1 MGDLTGKK
9 VLCFLALPHHNRF
22 LVPIMEAL
30 QGRGM
35 EVIYFTVPAE
45 GAFEITL
52 NQANLPYR
60 HILDYADA
68 VAAEKSEIGYRE
80 IRDIYQQKILT
91 NPVLQSVPVV
101 IQDKVIR
108 SAVENYNAMERMIE
122 CEKPDLLFALHEIN
136 PWGKMLG
143 YLSHVHQ
150 VPFFTLQEGL
160 YYSDLYYYRFHTD
173 FSTACL
179 VCPAIFRN
187 MCQRFVTSKPAFS
200 IAACTEMVGSCNSR
214 RTPWTLGRTQWRD
227 ISRLKTNAHK
237 QSV

>member
-80 IRDIYQQKILT
+80 IRDIYDNYDFDTEILAA
-91 NPVLQSVPVV
+91 S
-101 IQDKVIR
+101 IR
-108 SAVENYNAMERMIE
+108 SDWSPKVMASPSYCCRPTPI
-122 CEKPDLLFALHEIN
+122 
-136 PWGKMLG
+136 
-143 YLSHVHQ
+143 
-150 VPFFTLQEGL
+150 T
-160 YYSDLYYYRFHTD
+160 T
-173 FSTACL
+173 STAGFSSKTRAMPRHPCRR
-179 VCPAIFRN
+179 FRLP
-187 MCQRFVTSKPAFS
+187 R
-200 IAACTEMVGSCNSR
+200 
-214 RTPWTLGRTQWRD
+214 
-227 ISRLKTNAHK
+227 
-237 QSV
+237 